1 MKNSKE
7 KGVTLVALVTTIV
20 LLMILASMGTYAGR
34 TAIQSAKFSQFK
46 NELKVMQAK
55 VDELN
60 QNNKTEIGTKTLT
73 QEQKN
78 IITENVSNADENFI
92 NGFRYC
98 DSSYIK
104 ENFGL
109 ESINR
114 DYLINVEYRYVISTE
129 AVESNGKSYYMIY
142 QMEDGIYNVQ
152 YNDKNP
158 KTGDFDVNATKESNR
173 WKIEISNIN
182 YSGYIKNWKVQ
193 YRISDDTNW
202 KTSNG
207 LSFYVIEEGSYYVQL
222 VYDDIVLGPKSVI
235 ALSETEETEINENE
249 M

>member
-20 LLMILASMGTYAGR
+20 LLMILASIGTYAGR
-34 TAIQSAKFSQFK
+34 NAIKTAKFSQFK
-46 NELKVMQAK
+46 NELKVLQAK

-60 QNNKTEIGTKTLT
+60 QNNETEIGTKDLT

-78 IITENVSNADENFI
+78 IITKNVSNADDNFI

-98 DSSYIK
+98 DSAYIK

-109 ESINR
+109 QSVDR
-114 DYLINVEYRYVISTE
+114 DYLINVEYRYVICTE
-129 AVESNGKSYYMIY
+129 AVENDGKAYYMIY

-158 KTGDFDVNATKESNR
+158 KTGDFEVNAIKESDR

-182 YSGYIKNWKVQ
+182 YSGYINNWKVQ
-193 YRISDDTNW
+193 YKLTTDTEW
-202 KTSNG
+202 KNAKG
-207 LSFYVIEEGSYYVQL
+207 LTFYVTEEGSYNVQL
-222 VYDDIVLGPKSVI
+222 VFDDIVLGPKPVE
-235 ALSETEETEINENE
+235 ALSEVEETETNQNE

>member
-129 AVESNGKSYYMIY
+129 PVENNGNTYYMIY

-158 KTGDFDVNATKESNR
+158 KTGDF
-173 WKIEISNIN
+173 
-182 YSGYIKNWKVQ
+182 Q